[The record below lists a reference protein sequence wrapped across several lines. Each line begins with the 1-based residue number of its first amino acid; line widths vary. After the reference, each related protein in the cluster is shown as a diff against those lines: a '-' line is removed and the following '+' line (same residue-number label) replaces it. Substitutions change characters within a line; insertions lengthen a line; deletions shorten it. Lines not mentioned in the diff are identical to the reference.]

1 MSQDHLTREQ
11 VAERGDEIY
20 ADRLRDRVETEENI
34 GKVIVIDIRSGDYEI
49 DDDGFQANH
58 RIGAKH
64 PDGVFYGLRIG
75 YDAVEGIGTIPARVK
90 R

>member
-1 MSQDHLTREQ
+1 MPQGYLTREQ
-11 VAERGDEIY
+11 VSERGEEIY
-20 ADRLRDRVETEENI
+20 AEQLRDRVETDENI
-34 GKVIVIDIRSGDYEI
+34 GKVIVIDVQSGDYEI
-49 DDDGFQANH
+49 DDDGLQANH
-58 RIGAKH
+58 RIQARH